1 VVLVSVALLLW
12 PAIDVADA
20 KSETD
25 KETIRYLKSLNLE
38 DLAGLEVTSVSKKTE
53 KLSDAAAAVFVIT
66 EEDIRRS
73 GATNIPEALRMVP
86 GVQVAHI
93 DANKWAVTSRG
104 FNGSFANKLLV
115 LIDGRTVYSPLWS
128 GVFWN
133 IQDTMLEDIER
144 IEVIRGPGASLWGA
158 NAVNGIISIIT
169 KKVKDTQ
176 GGLISGGIGTEERFF
191 AHARYGLQS
200 SERSHLRLYT
210 KYFNRDA
217 GAQPD
222 GSDGNDD
229 WSGIRGGFRFD
240 WESKTSNEITLQGDL
255 YSQKA
260 GVTYDFASLNPPNYV
275 DTVLEDSDQSGGN
288 LLTRWE
294 HTSSGSSHIAL
305 QIYYDHTRA
314 KDQLIDEVR
323 DTFDIDFQH
332 RIESIPRNE
341 VIWGLGYRITRDETV
356 DLRNTRF
363 DPKDRTL
370 NLYSG
375 FIQDR
380 IAIVADRFWLTLGSK
395 FEHND
400 YTGWEVQPTGRFLWK
415 PREKHSLWG
424 AVSRAVR
431 TPSRAE
437 RDVQFDL
444 TTIPPGSPENPGPL
458 PVLVRVNGSD
468 SFESEEVVA
477 FELGYRFLVNDR
489 MLWDIAAF
497 YNSYDKINASISSGP
512 TPAGPPPYLLAT
524 ETLANEEKLDSRGIE
539 VAIDLIPTDWWK
551 VDLAYTYLR
560 LNQDSGNNDISG
572 SSPRNQLSLRSTMDL
587 LRYFE
592 FDLWIRYVDELPR
605 LNVED
610 YFTFDVRL
618 GWKPLTNLEV
628 ALVGQNLA
636 NEQQLEFV
644 DQFLPARSTEVERS
658 VYTKVAWMF

>member
-1 VVLVSVALLLW
+1 MVSVAMLLW
-12 PAIDVADA
+12 SAINVADA
-20 KSETD
+20 NSETD

-38 DLAGLEVTSVSKKTE
+38 DLASLEVTSVSKKTE

-133 IQDTMLEDIER
+133 VQDTMLEDIER

-169 KKVKDTQ
+169 KKAKDTQ
-176 GGLISGGIGTEERFF
+176 GGLISGGVGTEERAF
-191 AHARYGLQS
+191 ASARYGLQS
-200 SERSHLRLYT
+200 SERSHLRLYA

-222 GSDGNDD
+222 GSDGNDE
-229 WSGIRGGFRFD
+229 WSGLRGGFRLD
-240 WESKTSNEITLQGDL
+240 WQSKTSNAITFQGDL

-260 GVTYDFASLNPPNYV
+260 GVTYDFASLNPPDYI
-275 DTVLEDSDQSGGN
+275 DTVLEDSDLNGGN
-288 LLTRWE
+288 LLARWE
-294 HTSSGSSHIAL
+294 HTYSNSSQMAL
-305 QIYYDHTRA
+305 QVYYDHTRA
-314 KDQLIDEVR
+314 KDSLIDEVR

-332 RIESIPRNE
+332 QIESIPRNE
-341 VIWGLGYRITRDETV
+341 IVWGLGYRMTRDETV
-356 DLRNTRF
+356 DLSNTRF

-375 FIQDR
+375 FIQDK
-380 IAIVADRFWLTLGSK
+380 IAVVSDKFWLTFGSK

-415 PREKHSLWG
+415 PKPKHSLWG
-424 AVSRAVR
+424 AASRAVR

-444 TTIPPGSPENPGPL
+444 TTLPPGSPENPGPL
-458 PVLVRVNGSD
+458 PVLVQVNGSD
-468 SFESEEVVA
+468 SFESEEVAA
-477 FELGYRFLVNDR
+477 FELGYRFQMTDK

-497 YNSYDKINASISSGP
+497 YNAYDNLYSSESS
-512 TPAGPPPYLLAT
+512 TPVLAGPPPYLLAA
-524 ETLANEEKLDSRGIE
+524 EGLNNEEEVDSWGVE
-539 VAIDLIPTDWWK
+539 VAIDLIPAGWWK

-560 LNQDSGNNDISG
+560 LDQKSENDDISG

-592 FDLWIRYVDELPR
+592 FDLWFRYVDELPR

-618 GWKPLTNLEV
+618 AWKPLTNLEV

-636 NEQQLEFV
+636 NDQQLEFV
-644 DQFLPARSTEVERS
+644 DLFLPARSTEVERS
-658 VYTKVAWMF
+658 VYTKVTWTF